1 MRRSLRAVVGS
12 AIVVSLAIV
21 ATAGGK
27 SATATATFKLV
38 EHATTDATTNP
49 GKKNGTGSIL
59 TFANAV
65 YNAANTKKVGSDN
78 GFCILTNANTA
89 YECLWTTYLAGG
101 QLTVEG
107 PFLFSGDSKLAVTG
121 GTGAYSRARGW
132 MGLHAR
138 NAKGTEYD
146 FDFHIQ
152 G

>member
-1 MRRSLRAVVGS
+1 MRLPLLVVAGGAIAVALV
-12 AIVVSLAIV
+12 IV
-21 ATAGGK
+21 ATAAGT
-27 SATATATFKLV
+27 SAAPTATIKLV
-38 EHATTDATTNP
+38 ERATTDATTNP

-65 YNAANTKKVGSDN
+65 YNTANTKKVGSDN
-78 GFCILTNANTA
+78 GFCVLTEAAKA
-89 YECLWTTYLAGG
+89 YECLWTTYLQGG

-107 PFLFSGDSKLAVTG
+107 PFLFSGDSKLAITG
-121 GTGAYSRARGW
+121 GTGSYSRARGW